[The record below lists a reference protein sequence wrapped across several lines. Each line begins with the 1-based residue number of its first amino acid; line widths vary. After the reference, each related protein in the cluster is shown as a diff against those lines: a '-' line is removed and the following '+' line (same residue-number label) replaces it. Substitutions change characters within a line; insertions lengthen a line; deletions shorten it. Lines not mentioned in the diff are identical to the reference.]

1 MKMVQIGIGLIPAV
15 IAVTTILCR
24 RKAWNRKRIV
34 FALTLTVTCAIF
46 CIIGIWKIR
55 NNTTVISKSSKSDML
70 GLSYAFMEAE
80 EYDLAEQILDEY
92 INYGIYDEDVSIA
105 KARLEALKG
114 NYQVAF
120 GIANRDDISYNIQ
133 EKQMLLIIMQA
144 NAYDEE
150 MYSYALSV
158 GTEISYNQEMIN
170 KANAYKSGSLNQCIC
185 SNIKKDGHF
194 LANTK
199 IVETLKKVNEEY
211 NSFLESDD
219 YNSADAET
227 LFQLIEEAALNNKT
241 LEKMHFFRKLRL
253 KAAVLAEKY
262 EKIAKYLDETSSY
275 EEYMIVSELFMNGYI
290 GRRDFQEEFCQYSV
304 KDMEAVT
311 GQLEKIKKRQ
321 KKKMTPS
328 EYESLCEK
336 IDSIKEKY
344 KDPIVCTLISELER
358 QIDEEEVDGNE
369 AKVYLQIG
377 KMNSH
382 MGDEKQARNN
392 ISQAMDSIG
401 SCTDSDFAVPM
412 LELISISQ
420 GEAGENVKNVS
431 EYVDRVIEN
440 VMPIRGDRKENEK
453 DIQAQEEIGGT
464 EEGEKENFSNQM
476 QEYILESASAITISD
491 INTADFETVKAKITF
506 SGDFSSNHI
515 LQKEDIKVRDCG
527 IDIQDFTLEK
537 IQYTEGQVLLC
548 CDNSSSMKENLDM
561 LKAAVSNFVNARA
574 ENENISLLTFN
585 SDILGRS
592 GFGSSDEQL
601 KKMIE
606 AMSAD
611 GGTNIYDTVLKSIQ
625 SFQAG
630 EKVNKNII
638 VMTDGMDN
646 EKADLDEIYENIGKM
661 AEQKGIT
668 VYTIGL
674 GNEVD
679 IDYLTA
685 IAESTGGSFIYSPS
699 GNELESFYRFIGN
712 KMNHQY
718 NLTYNAIDTMTMIDR
733 ELQVSLA
740 GNSSIYGEKK
750 YNLKAESDSKFSISN
765 GICVYGL
772 SPKMIYQSQE
782 EQEVKISGT
791 GFKKEMLL
799 SVKLI
804 GNVSYEINA
813 EYIDEKSI
821 RLKLPAGLLADT
833 YDVEIRI
840 DGRRVY
846 LQNEFTVINPGS
858 EDVLDFGPY
867 HFVAANISDTGSG
880 YELIGN
886 VTMNEWLHFRG
897 KIYLEGRRT
906 GEVLTLID
914 ERGAYVEYDES
925 TAEGLGK
932 ALAKQGVDVNLK
944 GLGIVNLYKDPNLA
958 KAVEILSVKIYTAL
972 NLPRVEMKLLP
983 EQMQLS
989 FNLASTMLPFQENL
1003 LTTNGNDSPF
1013 SFDFDT
1019 QCEGVITGKN
1029 IGIKIDTTWSKK
1041 SSEDSEKESE
1051 KKENGGDNSST
1062 TEQKAENDTAV
1073 SSKGENDNATPESGK
1088 TENND
1093 KKKAKKYKSGNF
1105 SNSPIYIDFNN
1116 SAVKIDTLENNYYL
1130 KFSVKMK
1137 DLFGIEGVMVELEWK
1152 NQKLDGVQLGID
1164 TKITTYMANV
1174 PVTFSNF
1181 SLKAANLP
1189 KGDSLTVEELLQ
1201 TTLEGKLDVEMLNVK
1216 EVFPKI
1222 SKYFSEET
1230 QQLCVLSM
1238 PKTTFSVNLG
1248 KIFFEFDASLWFMKK
1263 AKIAETNVKLGNFQ
1277 FQNELLQADEDT
1289 KGLFA
1294 SMKIGPVWE
1303 TENWRVEATCQGA
1316 ANAHARFVGVDVEGV
1331 LSASFNL
1338 WIFEVKA
1345 EKEAEA
1351 VVGIRLP
1358 KGEKARLVFAFKYEE
1373 NGEKKSKMLYID
1385 QDGNFSEKSDYL

>member
-1 MKMVQIGIGLIPAV
+1 MRIVQIGMGLVPAV
-15 IAVTTILCR
+15 IVVMIILCR
-24 RKAWNRKRIV
+24 RRAWNRKRAV
-34 FALTLTVTCAIF
+34 FLLLLIMACAF
-46 CIIGIWKIR
+46 SFIIGIWQIKNSAIII
-55 NNTTVISKSSKSDML
+55 NKVSKSDML
-70 GLSYAFMEAE
+70 SLSYAFMDAG

-92 INYGIYDEDVSIA
+92 IDYGIYDGDISIA

-120 GIANRDDISYNIQ
+120 GIANRDDISYNKQ
-133 EKQMLLIIMQA
+133 EKQMLFTIMQA
-144 NAYDEE
+144 EAYDEE
-150 MYSYALSV
+150 MYTYALSV

-170 KANAYKSGSLNQCIC
+170 KANTYKAGSFSQCIC
-185 SNIKKDGHF
+185 DNIKRGSYF
-194 LANTK
+194 LEDTK
-199 IVETLKKVNEEY
+199 IVEVLKKVNEEY
-211 NSFLESDD
+211 QLFLESDD
-219 YNSADAET
+219 YNSAEAET
-227 LFQLIEEAALNNKT
+227 LFQLIEEIVLKNRT
-241 LEKMHFFRKLRL
+241 LEKIHLVRELRL
-253 KAAVLAEKY
+253 KAAILARRY
-262 EKIAKYLDETSSY
+262 EKIAKYLDKTSSY

-290 GRRDFQEEFCQYSV
+290 GRRDFKEEFCRYSV

-321 KKKMTPS
+321 KKKLTSS
-328 EYESLCEK
+328 EYENLCQK
-336 IDSIKEKY
+336 IDNIKEKY
-344 KDPIVCTLISELER
+344 KDPIVGTLISELER
-358 QIDEEEVDGNE
+358 KIEEEEVDGNE

-377 KMNSH
+377 KMNSY

-412 LELISISQ
+412 LELISISE
-420 GEAGENVKNVS
+420 GKAGENVKNVS
-431 EYVDRVIEN
+431 EYVDRVMEN
-440 VMPIRGDRKENEK
+440 TMPIRNDKREDET
-453 DIQAQEEIGGT
+453 DIQNQGEINETKEEKM
-464 EEGEKENFSNQM
+464 EFSNQM
-476 QEYILESASAITISD
+476 QEYILESASAITISH
-491 INTADFETVKAKITF
+491 INTAEFETVKAKLTF
-506 SGDFSSNHI
+506 SSDFSSDHV
-515 LQKEDIKVRDCG
+515 LQKEDIDVRDCG
-527 IDIQDFTLEK
+527 IDIEDFALEK
-537 IQYTEGQVLLC
+537 IEYTEAQILLC
-548 CDNSSSMKENLDM
+548 CDNSDSMKKNIDI
-561 LKAAVSNFVNARA
+561 LKAAVSSFVNGRA

-585 SDILGRS
+585 SGILGRV
-592 GFGSSDEQL
+592 GFGSNDEQL
-601 KKMIE
+601 KKMID
-606 AMSAD
+606 AMSAR
-611 GGTNIYDTVLKSIQ
+611 GGTDIYNTVLKSIQ
-625 SFQAG
+625 SFQSG
-630 EKVNKNII
+630 EKVNKNMI

-646 EKADLDEIYENIGKM
+646 EKADLDEIYDNIGRL

-718 NLTYNAIDTMTMIDR
+718 NLTYHAIDTMTMIDR

-740 GNSSIYGEKK
+740 KNSSIHGEKK
-750 YNLKAESDSKFSISN
+750 YNLKVEEDSKFSTNN
-765 GICVYGL
+765 GICIYGL

-782 EQEVKISGT
+782 EQEVKLSGT
-791 GFKKEMLL
+791 GFKKEMNLT
-799 SVKLI
+799 VKLI
-804 GNVSYEINA
+804 GNVSYEINT
-813 EYIDEKSI
+813 EYIDEKNI
-821 RLKLPAGLLADT
+821 RLKLPVGLLADT

-840 DGRRVY
+840 DGRSIY

-897 KIYLEGRRT
+897 RIRLEGRIT

-914 ERGAYVEYDES
+914 NQGAYVEYNQS

-932 ALAKQGVDVNLK
+932 ALAKQGVNVNLS
-944 GLGIVNLYKDPNLA
+944 GLGSVNLYKNPELA
-958 KAVEILSVKIYTAL
+958 KAVEILSVKMYTAL
-972 NLPRVEMKLLP
+972 NLPRVDMKLLP
-983 EQMQLS
+983 EQVQLS
-989 FNLASTMLPFQENL
+989 FHMASTMLPFQQNL
-1003 LTTNGNDSPF
+1003 LTTNENVSPF
-1013 SFDFDT
+1013 DFEFDAK
-1019 QCEGVITGKN
+1019 CEGVITGKN

-1041 SSEDSEKESE
+1041 SSEDSEKESGKKENNENNSSVDE
-1051 KKENGGDNSST
+1051 KKESDTKSDSQKESSNT
-1062 TEQKAENDTAV
+1062 V
-1073 SSKGENDNATPESGK
+1073 SEVEK
-1088 TENND
+1088 TENNNT
-1093 KKKAKKYKSGNF
+1093 KKQKKYKSGNF

-1116 SAVKIDTLENNYYL
+1116 SAVKIDTLENDYYL

-1137 DLFGIEGVMVELEWK
+1137 DLFGIEGVMVELAWEEQQLNEVK
-1152 NQKLDGVQLGID
+1152 LGID
-1164 TKITTYMANV
+1164 AKVTTYIANV

-1181 SLKAANLP
+1181 SLKAILP
-1189 KGDSLTVEELLQ
+1189 ERELLTVEKLLQ

-1222 SKYFSEET
+1222 SKYFSEDT
-1230 QQLCVLSM
+1230 QKLCVLSM
-1238 PKTTFSVNLG
+1238 PETTFSVNLG

-1263 AKIAETNVKLGNFQ
+1263 AKIAETTVKLGNFR

-1294 SMKIGPVWE
+1294 SMKVGPVWE
-1303 TENWRVEATCQGA
+1303 TENWRVEATCEGA
-1316 ANAHARFVGVDVEGV
+1316 SNAHARFVGVEAEGV
-1331 LSASFNL
+1331 LSASFKL
-1338 WIFEVKA
+1338 WIFEVKT

-1373 NGEKKSKMLYID
+1373 DGEKKSKMLYID
-1385 QDGNFSEKSDYL
+1385 QDGNLSDKSDYL